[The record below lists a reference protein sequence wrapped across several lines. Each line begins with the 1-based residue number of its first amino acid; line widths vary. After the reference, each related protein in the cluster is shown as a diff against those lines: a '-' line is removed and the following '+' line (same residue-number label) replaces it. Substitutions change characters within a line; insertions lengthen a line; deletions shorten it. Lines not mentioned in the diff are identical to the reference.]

1 MEEADEE
8 IEMLDEGPGEGQH
21 EAPGQAPRDQEAMS
35 PLQRRLAKRA
45 QQQEEQ
51 PEEERY
57 STIFTIEQGQAWQL
71 TTGSDMETRSEPV
84 GRVDEYS
91 GGDINPD
98 LGCKAHQLKMK
109 YPHPDMMLCD
119 TCYGI
124 LGEGICRRHE
134 KCQLARARRRERCM
148 DCGQGPEACHGAN
161 SECKEPLE
169 AAVCV
174 AATLYSRIGHKRY
187 VEACPTADMAGV
199 TTRGRR
205 DMWTGLRASTVA
217 EAEEMTDWD
226 LYCVIDMDASTGR
239 SQVRGTG
246 GRWTMSTANV
256 PEFLIKQYT
265 ERKERGGNPPVP
277 QPRVVALAD
286 IIGGLSDEESSAD
299 EDMAPPNV
307 TYSQRGVTL
316 ERLASRKEHEA
327 EEQRTNTQQKV
338 RERAQRE
345 HEAAE
350 RTRLANAVARN
361 VTEAGEGAMAAAMLQ
376 MAQTMK
382 MMQDK
387 MLLGKDKP
395 SPGDS
400 DSDEGDS
407 LLDAAS
413 YRHGGDIMSQLLEAL
428 DRDKEDL
435 DMRPRLYFCLEA
447 QGYHSK
453 FPFQKMQGD
462 PRHMDISCMLDENA
476 ATAADKTQEQKQLQ
490 AVQGQGDSSLEAGKN
505 GNVRLVTGKKPQ
517 LTKPTLQKSIST
529 KDDLFLA
536 LYAWAHH
543 YKAAGMGEYETQV
556 MLHTLSLREIW
567 QSKVLGTDAK
577 ALIDL
582 DARLREYRCREGRD
596 ACWTVSYDTNSADQR
611 ILAKIVTDSRARNS
625 IRRDKD
631 QSDAGGKGGKQ
642 GKGAGKG
649 ERGGKGTTEPA
660 PRPKVTPI
668 EVPPEFFK
676 ECQSEAP
683 DVCSMFAWAGKCSRS
698 SGSTCESNKGHTYLH
713 TCKKCR
719 FEKGEHA
726 IKLGVCPK

>member
-1 MEEADEE
+1 
-8 IEMLDEGPGEGQH
+8 
-21 EAPGQAPRDQEAMS
+21 
-35 PLQRRLAKRA
+35 
-45 QQQEEQ
+45 
-51 PEEERY
+51 
-57 STIFTIEQGQAWQL
+57 
-71 TTGSDMETRSEPV
+71 
-84 GRVDEYS
+84 
-91 GGDINPD
+91 
-98 LGCKAHQLKMK
+98 
-109 YPHPDMMLCD
+109 
-119 TCYGI
+119 
-124 LGEGICRRHE
+124 
-134 KCQLARARRRERCM
+134 
-148 DCGQGPEACHGAN
+148 
-161 SECKEPLE
+161 
-169 AAVCV
+169 
-174 AATLYSRIGHKRY
+174 
-187 VEACPTADMAGV
+187 
-199 TTRGRR
+199 
-205 DMWTGLRASTVA
+205 
-217 EAEEMTDWD
+217 
-226 LYCVIDMDASTGR
+226 
-239 SQVRGTG
+239 
-246 GRWTMSTANV
+246 MSTANV
-256 PEFLIKQYT
+256 PEYLIKQYT
-265 ERKERGGNPPVP
+265 ERKERGDDPPVP

-286 IIGGLSDEESSAD
+286 IIGDLSDEESSAD

-307 TYSQRGVTL
+307 TYSQRGITL
-316 ERLASRKEHEA
+316 ERLTSRKAYKA
-327 EEQRTNTQQKV
+327 EEQRANTQQKV

-395 SPGDS
+395 NPGDS

-476 ATAADKTQEQKQLQ
+476 ATATDKTQEQRQLQ

-536 LYAWAHH
+536 LYAWAH
-543 YKAAGMGEYETQV
+543 YYRAAGLGEYETQV

-596 ACWTVSYDTNSADQR
+596 ACWTVSHDTNSADQR

-625 IRRDKD
+625 NRRDKD

-649 ERGGKGTTEPA
+649 GRGGKGTTEPA
-660 PRPKVTPI
+660 PRPKVTPV